1 MCIPGGGVVSRVLP
15 EQPLDLP
22 RGEAVQLALVLGGA
36 ERDALLMRGVGPGGE
51 GGRLVDEVG
60 VLVGGDRVGG
70 GAQLGG
76 GRAGVQGRRRG
87 GRAGREDE

>member
-1 MCIPGGGVVSRVLP
+1 
-15 EQPLDLP
+15 
-22 RGEAVQLALVLGGA
+22 
-36 ERDALLMRGVGPGGE
+36 MRGVGPGGE

-76 GRAGVQGRRRG
+76 GWAGVQGRRRG